1 LLPPAVDDINNVLS
15 LQALISILLG
25 QGRKKVAKPNE
36 LLRGGAW
43 IVICSVLTFP
53 AAPGAEIVGQVFDRG
68 GGQVAGASVALQR
81 GLIQLRTSSDGSG
94 RFRFAGV
101 ERSAYRL
108 EVIRSGFKVFSKNVE
123 VEETAKEPLRIELE
137 VAGLLESV
145 VVSTEADGYRPESS
159 TMGTKLDLPLLDTPQ
174 AIGVVSRAIIED
186 RGLLRVA
193 EVADNV
199 SSVRASPGYGGLSS
213 GNFYIRGFRSTFSG
227 GNLRDG
233 FRDYTFLSSRDVQG
247 IERIEFLKGPSSI
260 LYGQAEVGGITNT
273 VLKRPQPQRFVTVGL
288 QAGGFGLWRPTLDLN
303 APINRS
309 GSLLFRLNGAY
320 EKADSHR
327 NFVRNESQYL
337 SPAMIWRIRPQ
348 TQLRVQ
354 AEMQRYRYLFDTGYV
369 PEAESLT
376 LPRSNYYG
384 EPGFNHSAT
393 QQGSLSLE
401 FTHSF
406 SDRWNYR
413 GALNA
418 LLSEGSMRYVNPIG
432 ITADR
437 RSLNRVAYITDEST
451 QNYHLQNE
459 LYGRFRTGAIQHN
472 LAGGTELVRWSFPY
486 IFNFGTTVPIS
497 LSNPR
502 YGNVPSGFFPLF
514 GDRTWANISGTY
526 LQDQVSLRSNLK
538 LLVGLRADFV
548 DQRSSNPLT
557 GRRTSSRSVFNMA
570 PRVGLLYNPW
580 RTGSIY
586 GSYTNSFLPQFGVTS
601 SGQAFEPQRGKQGEF
616 GWKQLLLGDRLFT
629 TATIFKIW
637 KTNVPTPDP
646 LNPRAS
652 ILTGEQTSKGI
663 ELDVTGRL
671 RSNWTVTGNYSAID
685 AHVSRDNRL
694 LVGSKLVGIPKHSF
708 GLLSNYSIGAGRL
721 GGLSFGGGIYANSRR
736 QPTLP
741 NRVVFIPSYG
751 RLDLYA
757 AYRRKHWEIQ
767 ANIKNMNDSLYYEAQ
782 GSQIIPQPGRNAIL
796 TTRYRF

>member
-1 LLPPAVDDINNVLS
+1 MFTLWSAS
-15 LQALISILLG
+15 
-25 QGRKKVAKPNE
+25 
-36 LLRGGAW
+36 
-43 IVICSVLTFP
+43 
-53 AAPGAEIVGQVFDRG
+53 GAEVAGRVQDPS
-68 GGQVAGASVALQR
+68 GGQIAGASVALRR
-81 GLIQLRTSSDGSG
+81 GLIQLRNSSDESG
-94 RFRFAGV
+94 GFRFTAV
-101 ERSAYRL
+101 EPGSYRV
-108 EVIRSGFKVFSKNVE
+108 EVIRNGFQVFSRNVE
-123 VEETAKEPLRIELE
+123 VREGKNEPLLIELA
-137 VAGLLESV
+137 VAGLIESV
-145 VVSTEADGYRPESS
+145 VVTTEADGYRPESS
-159 TMGTKLDLPLLDTPQ
+159 TMGTKLDLPLLETPQ
-174 AIGVVSRAIIED
+174 AIGVVSRAVIED

-193 EVADNV
+193 EAADNV

-288 QAGGFGLWRPTLDLN
+288 QAGGYGLWRPTLDLN
-303 APINRS
+303 TPLNRS
-309 GSLLFRLNGAY
+309 GTVLLRLNGAY

-327 NFVRNESQYL
+327 NFVQNESQYL
-337 SPAMIWRIRPQ
+337 SPALIWRIRPQ

-354 AEMQRYRYLFDTGYV
+354 ADMQRYRYLFDTGYV
-369 PEAESLT
+369 PEPESLT
-376 LPRSNYYG
+376 LLRSNYYG
-384 EPGFNHSAT
+384 EPGFNNSTT
-393 QQGSLSLE
+393 QQGSISIE

-418 LLSEGSMRYVNPIG
+418 LQSEGAMRYANPIG
-432 ITADR
+432 ISADR
-437 RSLNRVAYITDEST
+437 RSLNRAAYITDEST

-459 LYGRFRTGAIQHN
+459 LYGRFRTASIQHN
-472 LAGGTELVRWSFPY
+472 LAGGTELVRWAFPY
-486 IFNFGTTVPIS
+486 IFNFGSTVPID
-497 LSNPR
+497 LRNPR

-526 LQDQVSLRSNLK
+526 VQDQIALRPNLK
-538 LLVGLRADFV
+538 ILVGIRADFV
-548 DQRSSNPLT
+548 DQRSTNPLT
-557 GRRTSSRSVFNMA
+557 GQRTASRSIFNMS

-580 RTGSIY
+580 RSASIY

-601 SGQAFEPQRGKQGEF
+601 SGEAYEPQRGKQGEF
-616 GWKQLLLGDRLFT
+616 GWKQLLLGDRIYA
-629 TATIFKIW
+629 TATVFQIW

-646 LNPRAS
+646 LNPRAN
-652 ILTGEQTSKGI
+652 ILTGEQTSKGV
-663 ELDVTGRL
+663 ELDITGRI

-708 GLLSNYSIGAGRL
+708 GLLSNYTIDRGRFN
-721 GGLSFGGGIYANSRR
+721 GVSFGSGIYSNCRR

-741 NRVVFIPSYG
+741 NRAMFIPSYS

-757 AYRRKHWEIQ
+757 GYRRKHWEIQ

-782 GSQIIPQPGRNAIL
+782 GSQIVPQPGRNAIL
-796 TTRYRF
+796 AMRYRF